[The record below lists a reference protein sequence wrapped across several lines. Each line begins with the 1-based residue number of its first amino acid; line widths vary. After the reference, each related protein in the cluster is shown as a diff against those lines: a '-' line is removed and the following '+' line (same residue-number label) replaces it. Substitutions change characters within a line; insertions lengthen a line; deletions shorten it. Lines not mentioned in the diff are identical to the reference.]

1 MYRLETGV
9 VRKYFE
15 PLDLFLKVRIFTA
28 EEICRLLQ
36 ASTITNKK
44 SYMDLVINACIVNY
58 NDEVL
63 PRIREKGQLSV
74 AIDEALYQ
82 LAIDVNPGLDIR
94 KITIPAQESE
104 KSELHLLDRGSPL
117 PLGTEKLAH
126 LEAELKRRI
135 VGQDSAIESVVRAI
149 KKAVVGLRD
158 PQKPIATFFFVG
170 QTGVGKTELAK
181 ALTLYLYGSP
191 SKMIRIDCSEYALPH
206 EYAKLLGSPPG
217 YVGFDEGGVLADRV
231 AHAGDS
237 FVVLFDEIE
246 KSDHRV
252 HDLLLQVMDE
262 GLVTD
267 NKGRPLEFR
276 NAIIVLTSNVGAE
289 EIERARNRIG
299 FDIGRRQT
307 LDRKTLL
314 YETLSALK
322 TRFRPEFINRIT
334 EIVLF
339 QPVGLAECE
348 KIVMI
353 FLEEV
358 RRHAQAI
365 PLMIDFA
372 PRVPRFIAERG
383 YKPEFGARELKR
395 TVEREVESPLSELL
409 LEERIRR
416 GDRVFID
423 IRRDEL
429 VFKKN

>member
-9 VRKYFE
+9 VKKYFE
-15 PLDLFLKVRIFTA
+15 PLDLFLKVRIFTT
-28 EEICRLLQ
+28 EEISRLLQ
-36 ASTITNKK
+36 ASNVTNKK
-44 SYMDLVINACIVNY
+44 SYLDLVINACIVNY

-74 AIDEALYQ
+74 SIDEALYQ

-94 KITIPAQESE
+94 KITIPALETE
-104 KSELHLLDRGSPL
+104 KSELHLLDKGNPL
-117 PLGTEKLAH
+117 PVGTEKLSR
-126 LEAELKRRI
+126 LEDELKRRI
-135 VGQDSAIESVVRAI
+135 VGQDSAIESVVHAI

-158 PQKPIATFFFVG
+158 PHKPIATFFFVG
-170 QTGVGKTELAK
+170 QTGVGKTELAR
-181 ALTLYLYGSP
+181 ALTLYLYGNA

-231 AHAGDS
+231 GRVGDS
-237 FVVLFDEIE
+237 FVMLFDEIE
-246 KSDHRV
+246 KSDARI

-276 NAIIVLTSNVGAE
+276 NAIIVLTSNLGAE
-289 EIERARNRIG
+289 EIERVKNRIG
-299 FDIGRRQT
+299 FDIGRRQL
-307 LDRKTLL
+307 LDRNTLL

-339 QPVGLAECE
+339 NPVGLAECE
-348 KIVMI
+348 KIVTI
-353 FLEEV
+353 FLDEV
-358 RRHAQAI
+358 REHARAI
-365 PLMIDFA
+365 PLTIDFA
-372 PRVPRFIAERG
+372 PQVPRFIAERG

-395 TVEREVESPLSELL
+395 TVEREVESPLSDLL
-409 LEERIRR
+409 LEERIHR
-416 GDRVFID
+416 GDRVFVE
-423 IRRDEL
+423 IRRDGL
-429 VFKKN
+429 IFKKN